1 MNHPEKES
9 PMSTTAPT
17 TTSPRTGTV
26 RIVARWLVSFAGFP
40 LGGLA
45 AILLVGPVDTLLTAA
60 LGGLVTGTVLGAVQA
75 WALRTD
81 RRTALAWIVATAGGL
96 AVGLTIGGGLVGFGT
111 ALSDLALQG
120 AISGA
125 VVGLAQAVV
134 FRRVGPIVALWPA
147 YLAGAWAL
155 GWTITT
161 SIGVQVE
168 EHFTVFGAAGAVTVA
183 VLTSVL
189 PLFLSRST
197 TR

>member
-1 MNHPEKES
+1 MNRLEKEN
-9 PMSTTAPT
+9 PMSATAHT
-17 TTSPRTGTV
+17 TTSPTTGSV

-45 AILLVGPVDTLLTAA
+45 AMLLVGQIDTLPAAA
-60 LGGLVTGTVLGAVQA
+60 LGGLVTGTVLGTVQA
-75 WALRTD
+75 WALRAD
-81 RRTALAWIVATAGGL
+81 RRTAFAWVVATAGGL

-111 ALSDLALQG
+111 ALSDLVLQG

-125 VVGLAQAVV
+125 VVGLAQAAVL
-134 FRRVGPIVALWPA
+134 RRIGPIVAVWPA

-161 SIGVQVE
+161 SIGVQVTD
-168 EHFTVFGAAGAVTVA
+168 HFTVFGAAGAVTVA
-183 VLTSVL
+183 ALTSVL

-197 TR
+197 R